1 MLSNFEER
9 KKEEKRKKGKRAT
22 WQPFIRLKHF
32 LFNFCLQKVLFLLLR
47 PFFSKKTVFDERHL
61 SSFFSFL
68 PTSSSFSL
76 FSPSALKGHQDL
88 LLLRCLVFVVYVDFK
103 FPLTDSLEHEKAN
116 DSFFLCHC
124 STVHNVLQLF
134 SSRLRNTQIS
144 VQRGRR
150 LGTDRRSF
158 LSADPEIRLESGQA
172 QKAKP

>member
-1 MLSNFEER
+1 M
-9 KKEEKRKKGKRAT
+9 
-22 WQPFIRLKHF
+22 
-32 LFNFCLQKVLFLLLR
+32 FLLLQ
-47 PFFSKKTVFDERHL
+47 PFFSKKTAYDERHL

-68 PTSSSFSL
+68 TTSSSFSL

-134 SSRLRNTQIS
+134 SSRLRHRQIS
-144 VQRGRR
+144 VQRGCRVS
-150 LGTDRRSF
+150 TDRRSF
-158 LSADPEIRLESGQA
+158 LSADPERRSESGQA
-172 QKAKP
+172 QKAKA